1 MRSRMAAFALT
12 LMVGLGGVGLVS
24 ADESGSWFT
33 RIFNSPSR
41 AKGDK
46 NESGK
51 DSASKGDLPPTQ
63 PSAAKRA
70 RQAKADLERRQDVCL
85 KLREFALAN
94 GDEDTLAKVDRLEQ
108 RAYDLY
114 LAATNAKTATA
125 TVTDVN
131 AKKGDR

>member
-24 ADESGSWFT
+24 ADDSGSWFT
-33 RIFNSPSR
+33 RIFNAPK
-41 AKGDK
+41 AIGDK

-51 DSASKGDLPPTQ
+51 DSTPKGDLPPTQ

-94 GDEDTLAKVDRLEQ
+94 GDEETLAKIDRLEQ
-108 RAYDLY
+108 RAFDLY
-114 LAATNAKTATA
+114 LAATNAKTAT
-125 TVTDVN
+125 VTDVS